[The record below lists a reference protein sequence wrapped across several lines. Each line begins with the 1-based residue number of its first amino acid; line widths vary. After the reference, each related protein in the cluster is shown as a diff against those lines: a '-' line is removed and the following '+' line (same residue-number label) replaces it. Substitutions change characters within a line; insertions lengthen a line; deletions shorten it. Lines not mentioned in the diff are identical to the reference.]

1 MKFSKD
7 KYKILHLGRKN
18 EMHNYKMRNK
28 WLGGSSAKKGRWVT
42 EDLKFNINQQCDA
55 VVKKANIILGYIN
68 RSVICKTWYVII
80 PLYLALVRP
89 QLEYCVHFWAPHF
102 SKDVDKLERV
112 QRTATKMIKKNL
124 EDLTYVER

>member
-18 EMHNYKMRNK
+18 EMRNYKMRNK
-28 WLGGSSAKKGRWVT
+28 WLGGSSAEKGRWVT

-68 RSVICKTWYVII
+68 RSVICKTRYVIV

-112 QRTATKMIKKNL
+112 QRTATKTIKSV